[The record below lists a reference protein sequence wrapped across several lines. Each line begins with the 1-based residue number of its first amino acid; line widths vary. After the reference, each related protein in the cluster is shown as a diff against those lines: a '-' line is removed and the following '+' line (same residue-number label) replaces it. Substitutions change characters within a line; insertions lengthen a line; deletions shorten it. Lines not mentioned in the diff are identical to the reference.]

1 MKTGLPE
8 IQGYI
13 TSMLDELSRDWD
25 HAGPITAETGL
36 FAQLGLES
44 LDAVILAT
52 AVQEHFGCQM
62 PFARLFAEIGEQQR
76 DLTVGELAEFI
87 HSHVNPAATA
97 GTTGANLERENASYR
112 C

>member
-13 TSMLDELSRDWD
+13 ISTLDELARDWD
-25 HAGPITAETGL
+25 HSGPVTADTGL
-36 FAQLGLES
+36 FTQLGLES

-52 AVQEHFGCQM
+52 AVQEHFGRQM

-76 DLTVGELAEFI
+76 DLTVGELAAFI
-87 HSHVNPAATA
+87 HSHVNSAVVAE
-97 GTTGANLERENASYR
+97 TTGANLER
-112 C
+112 